1 MFFPSFLLAVFLLLS
16 QSIALDTSRGGKESP
31 FRMNKLNMIWKK
43 AQNKMSE
50 QKLGDLRR
58 MLELQ
63 DRAEIRWK
71 DLKARGGDEDGEM
84 EAMLRQK
91 FSRVL
96 EQFGLEKHLDTMG
109 DAANEINN
117 NRAGAGMFGD
127 KRLSELW
134 ESVQKQGLWLFVLLI
149 SLLKDSPS
157 AKIRERNG
165 HKSVMFGC
173 LMIRHP

>member
-1 MFFPSFLLAVFLLLS
+1 MIFLSSLVVFFLIS
-16 QSIALDTSRGGKESP
+16 QSVALDTRSGDKENP

-50 QKLGDLRR
+50 QKLSEFRR

-71 DLKARGGDEDGEM
+71 DLKAKGGDEDGEM

-96 EQFGLEKHLDTMG
+96 EQFGLEKHLNTAEEG
-109 DAANEINN
+109 ANEINDN
-117 NRAGAGMFGD
+117 KAGAGMFGD
-127 KRLSELW
+127 RRLSELW
-134 ESVQKQGLWLFVLLI
+134 ESVQTQGMLL
-149 SLLKDSPS
+149 LLLLLGFLKRFTYHKD
-157 AKIRERNG
+157 KLKMG
-165 HKSVMFGC
+165 G
-173 LMIRHP
+173 